1 MTIQG
6 EAAMRWY
13 ITAAAIAFLGGSVA
27 SSVLAQEQGQW
38 VAKPVQCGTLDEV
51 ATITKSK
58 GLSLT
63 FAGNGSSNS
72 VNFDEPIQVYVFLGI
87 NPDTNEWAIT
97 EIDAQGDRGC
107 VIGYGMNFTIDAGT
121 MQKLAGP
128 KS

>member
-6 EAAMRWY
+6 EAAMRY
-13 ITAAAIAFLGGSVA
+13 FAAMAAIAFLGGSVA

-51 ATITKSK
+51 AK
-58 GLSLT
+58 GLQLT

-72 VNFDEPIQVYVFLGI
+72 VNFDEPIKVYVFLGI
-87 NPDTNEWAIT
+87 NPETNEWAVT
-97 EIDAQGDRGC
+97 EIDTQGDRGC
-107 VIGYGMNFTIDAGT
+107 VIGYGNDFTIDAGT

>member
-6 EAAMRWY
+6 EAAMRY
-13 ITAAAIAFLGGSVA
+13 FAAIAAIAFLGGSVA
-27 SSVLAQEQGQW
+27 SSVLAQETGQW
-38 VAKPVQCGTLDEV
+38 VSKPVQCGTLDEV

-63 FAGNGSSNS
+63 FAGNGFSNS

-87 NPDTNEWAIT
+87 NPDTNEWAVT

-107 VIGYGMNFTIDAGT
+107 VIGYGMDFTIDAGT

>member
-1 MTIQG
+1 
-6 EAAMRWY
+6 MRWY
-13 ITAAAIAFLGGSVA
+13 ITAAAIAFLGGLVTGK
-27 SSVLAQEQGQW
+27 SVLAQEEAQW
-38 VAKPVQCGTLDEV
+38 VAKPVQCGTLDAV

-63 FAGNGSSNS
+63 FAGNGFSNS

-87 NPDTNEWAIT
+87 NPDTNEWAVT

-107 VIGYGMNFTIDAGT
+107 VIGYGNDFTIDAGT

>member
-1 MTIQG
+1 MRYF
-6 EAAMRWY
+6 AAM
-13 ITAAAIAFLGGSVA
+13 AAIAFLGGSVA

-107 VIGYGMNFTIDAGT
+107 VIGYGNDFTIDAGT

>member
-6 EAAMRWY
+6 EAAMRY
-13 ITAAAIAFLGGSVA
+13 FAAMAAIAFLGGSVA
-27 SSVLAQEQGQW
+27 NSVLAQETGQW

-63 FAGNGSSNS
+63 FAGNGFSNS

-87 NPDTNEWAIT
+87 NPETNEWAVT

-107 VIGYGMNFTIDAGT
+107 VIGYGNDFTIDAGT

>member
-1 MTIQG
+1 
-6 EAAMRWY
+6 MRWY
-13 ITAAAIAFLGGSVA
+13 ITAAAIAFLGGLVTGK
-27 SSVLAQEQGQW
+27 SVLAQEQGQW
-38 VAKPVQCGTLDEV
+38 VSKPVQCGTLDEV

-63 FAGNGSSNS
+63 FAGNGFSNS

-87 NPDTNEWAIT
+87 NPETNEWAVT
-97 EIDAQGDRGC
+97 EVDAQGDRGC
-107 VIGYGMNFTIDAGT
+107 VIGYGMDFTIDAGT